1 MVKPPGVIAT
11 AAVCLLLAGCA
22 HGEKATQ
29 NGTSFAPTAVPATAP
44 SSAAPPGSPAR
55 ADIGGPLT
63 AAGAPG
69 QRVIATVVRVGSQ
82 DPASSHARPAAGSRF
97 LAVQLRLDNQ
107 GDQTYRREPA
117 LAVAG
122 VEVDGGLLPA
132 TLAETI
138 SGPALTQGRLELD
151 PGAVAELTVFL
162 DAPLSVRLS
171 EIVVTPYDGGQTVRW
186 RLGD

>member
-11 AAVCLLLAGCA
+11 AAVLLLLAGCA
-22 HGEKATQ
+22 HGEKAIQ
-29 NGTSFAPTAVPATAP
+29 NGTPSAPAAVPATVPP
-44 SSAAPPGSPAR
+44 SATPLGSPAR

-63 AAGAPG
+63 VAGSPG
-69 QRVIATVVRVGSQ
+69 QSVIATVVRVGSQ
-82 DPASSHARPAAGSRF
+82 DPASSQTRPAAGSRF

-122 VEVDGGLLPA
+122 VEVNGGLLPA
-132 TLAETI
+132 VLAETI

-151 PGAVAELTVFL
+151 PGAVAVLTVFL
-162 DAPLSVRLS
+162 DTPLSVRLS
-171 EIVVTPYDGGQTVRW
+171 EIVVTPYDGGQTARW